1 MQIVVDLVIV
11 GIFALCIFLSIR
23 RGFMSCILNLI
34 SFILAFVLAIT
45 LYKPV
50 SNMII
55 DNTKLDENLHDS
67 IVKVLD
73 KKESE
78 EEKDKSKEKTKNDAN
93 SEANV
98 DTENSSE
105 EIIDEAE
112 NVENTETTNDISE
125 NSSSTNVEKE
135 NKENKEK
142 DNIEEDKEDKSFSK
156 DISNYINKEL
166 AGKVG
171 EEKTKAI
178 DAIATNISVII
189 IRLLCGI
196 AIFILASILLILV
209 KIFAKFLTKL
219 PGIHQADK
227 LGGAIYGFIEAIL
240 IVWIALAII
249 NVISPAIDNTELL
262 DAINKSFI
270 GGFLN
275 NNNLLTKI
283 IFK

>member
-1 MQIVVDLVIV
+1 MQIIVDLVIV

-23 RGFMSCILNLI
+23 RGFMSCVLNLI
-34 SFILAFVLAIT
+34 SFIVAFVLAIT

-50 SNMII
+50 SNIII

-67 IVKVLD
+67 IVNVLD

-78 EEKDKSKEKTKNDAN
+78 EEKNKRSDKDKEDSKNVNNLE
-93 SEANV
+93 SNV
-98 DTENSSE
+98 DTVNSSE
-105 EIIDEAE
+105 E
-112 NVENTETTNDISE
+112 NVELAENTENMNATSE
-125 NSSSTNVEKE
+125 KTSNSGNE
-135 NKENKEK
+135 EK
-142 DNIEEDKEDKSFSK
+142 DNKEDKGFSK

-178 DAIATNISVII
+178 NAIAGNISVII

-196 AIFILASILLILV
+196 GIFIIASILLILV
-209 KIFAKFLTKL
+209 KIFAKFLTKV

-227 LGGAIYGFIEAIL
+227 LGGAIYGFIEAML
-240 IVWIALAII
+240 IVWIVLAII
-249 NVISPAIDNTELL
+249 NVISPAIDNTNLL

>member
-1 MQIVVDLVIV
+1 MQIIVDLVIV

-23 RGFMSCILNLI
+23 RGFMSCVLNLI
-34 SFILAFVLAIT
+34 SFIVAFVLAIT

-50 SNMII
+50 SNIII

-67 IVKVLD
+67 IVNVLD

-78 EEKDKSKEKTKNDAN
+78 EEKNKRSDKDKEDSKNVNNLE
-93 SEANV
+93 SNV
-98 DTENSSE
+98 DTVNSSE
-105 EIIDEAE
+105 E
-112 NVENTETTNDISE
+112 NVELAENTENMNATSE
-125 NSSSTNVEKE
+125 KTSNSGNE
-135 NKENKEK
+135 EK
-142 DNIEEDKEDKSFSK
+142 DNKEDKGFSK

-178 DAIATNISVII
+178 NAIAGNISVII

-196 AIFILASILLILV
+196 GIFIIASILLILV

-227 LGGAIYGFIEAIL
+227 LGGAIYGFIEAML
-240 IVWIALAII
+240 IVWIVLAII
-249 NVISPAIDNTELL
+249 NVISPAIDNTNLL

>member
-1 MQIVVDLVIV
+1 MQIIVDLVIV

-23 RGFMSCILNLI
+23 RGFMSCVLNLI
-34 SFILAFVLAIT
+34 SFIVAFVLAIT

-50 SNMII
+50 SNIII

-67 IVKVLD
+67 IVNVLD

-78 EEKDKSKEKTKNDAN
+78 EEKNKRSDKDKEDSKNVNNLE
-93 SEANV
+93 SNV
-98 DTENSSE
+98 DTVNSSE
-105 EIIDEAE
+105 E
-112 NVENTETTNDISE
+112 NVELAENTENMNATSE
-125 NSSSTNVEKE
+125 KTSNSGNE
-135 NKENKEK
+135 EK
-142 DNIEEDKEDKSFSK
+142 DNKEDKGFSK

-178 DAIATNISVII
+178 NAIAGNISVII

-196 AIFILASILLILV
+196 GIFIIASILLILV

-227 LGGAIYGFIEAIL
+227 LGGAIYGFIEAML
-240 IVWIALAII
+240 FVWIVLTII
-249 NVISPAIDNTELL
+249 NVISPAIDNTNLL

>member
-1 MQIVVDLVIV
+1 MN
-11 GIFALCIFLSIR
+11 ATSEK
-23 RGFMSCILNLI
+23 
-34 SFILAFVLAIT
+34 T
-45 LYKPV
+45 
-50 SNMII
+50 SNSG
-55 DNTKLDENLHDS
+55 N
-67 IVKVLD
+67 
-73 KKESE
+73 
-78 EEKDKSKEKTKNDAN
+78 EEKDN
-93 SEANV
+93 
-98 DTENSSE
+98 
-105 EIIDEAE
+105 
-112 NVENTETTNDISE
+112 
-125 NSSSTNVEKE
+125 
-135 NKENKEK
+135 
-142 DNIEEDKEDKSFSK
+142 KEDKGFSK

-178 DAIATNISVII
+178 NAIAGNISVII

-196 AIFILASILLILV
+196 GIFIIASILLILV

-227 LGGAIYGFIEAIL
+227 LGGAIYGFIEAML
-240 IVWIALAII
+240 IVWIVLAII
-249 NVISPAIDNTELL
+249 NVISPAIDNTNLL